1 MYYLKPQHTADRCFV
16 LTGKNSSYTTHIHE
30 NLELIYIKTG
40 SREVIIHQQAYLLKA
55 GDLAVIYPFVPH
67 GFRAVEQGEC
77 AWVGIHPLFLN
88 PNGFS
93 LFGQAPTCPV
103 IAKNSQPAQLKL
115 LLQALFLKNC
125 HAALFIKGVVAA
137 ALSLCE
143 PLLKIN
149 CAQEYGGQTNPA
161 EVLQY
166 IIAHAANGQLTAE
179 NTAQNF
185 GMAERYFCAWLG
197 RVFGMGF
204 HRLLSCCRL
213 NNAALMLTGSNTSV
227 TQIGYKCGFESIRTF
242 NRLFLAEYGCSPQQY
257 RKNGQKQC

>member
-1 MYYLKPQHTADRCFV
+1 MYYLKPQHSADHCFV
-16 LTGKNSSYTTHIHE
+16 LTGENSDYGVHVHE
-30 NLELIYIKTG
+30 NIELVYVKSG
-40 SREVIIHQQAYLLKA
+40 SREVTINQQAYLLKA
-55 GDLAVIYPFVPH
+55 GDLAVVYPFVSH
-67 GFRAVEQGEC
+67 AFRALEQGEC

-93 LFGQAPTCPV
+93 LFGKAPSCPV
-103 IAKNSQPAQLKL
+103 IAKGSQPEQLKL

-125 HAALFIKGVVAA
+125 SAAPFIKGTVAA
-137 ALSLCE
+137 TLFLCE

-149 CAQEYGGQTNPA
+149 HAQECGGQTDPT

-166 IIAHAANGQLTAE
+166 IIAHATNGQLTAE

-204 HRLLSCCRL
+204 HRLLNCCRL
-213 NNAALMLTGSNTSV
+213 NNAALMLTGSNLPI
-227 TQIGYKCGFESIRTF
+227 TQIGYKSGFESIRTF